1 MKETKRNSLKYIKAQ
16 NSETNEIKVSLTS
29 FQVNYSSNIDQI
41 ELSNLPNLNIF
52 LLFSLF
58 FFFFFFKQ
66 KIYLDPQP
74 TTQFHREPSLI
85 LSTSSLG
92 NATPFTTI
100 NRSIRY
106 VSKKRK
112 RTISYFISNKLTKVD
127 HFDEIEREI

>member
-1 MKETKRNSLKYIKAQ
+1 M
-16 NSETNEIKVSLTS
+16 SLTS

-106 VSKKRK
+106 VSKKKKKESYRISF
-112 RTISYFISNKLTKVD
+112 RTNLQRWIISMRLRGKFNSKV
-127 HFDEIEREI
+127 FFLIFFREIG